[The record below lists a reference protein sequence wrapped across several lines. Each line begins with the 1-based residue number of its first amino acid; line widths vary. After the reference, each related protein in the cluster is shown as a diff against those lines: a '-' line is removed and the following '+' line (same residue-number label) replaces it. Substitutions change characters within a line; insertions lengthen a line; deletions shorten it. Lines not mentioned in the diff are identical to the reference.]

1 MSDICIPITQQFHPR
16 EVCLHIGKGKGK
28 KKKKP
33 ENIYKIF
40 HKSIIPQKTNSGK
53 NQVIFKIIDRE

>member
-28 KKKKP
+28 KKK
-33 ENIYKIF
+33 NL
-40 HKSIIPQKTNSGK
+40 KTYTK
-53 NQVIFKIIDRE
+53 YFIKALFLKKQTLAKTK